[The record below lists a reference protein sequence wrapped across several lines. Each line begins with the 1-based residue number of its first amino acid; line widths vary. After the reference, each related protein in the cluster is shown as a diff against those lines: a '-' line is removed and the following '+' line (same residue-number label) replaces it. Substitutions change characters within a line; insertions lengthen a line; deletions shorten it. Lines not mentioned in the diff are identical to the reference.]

1 MKKTIF
7 IMVLVMSAMTVN
19 AQVTPSD
26 RTSPSSADTSSYSR
40 PSTGVSVSV
49 ADLPTAIRD
58 NVSKDYPG
66 FTIKDAS
73 SVSGKSG
80 LNYQVNVTKGTDNET
95 LLYDNTGKF
104 LKKWAAKSDLHHD
117 MKKDNDMKEK

>member
-1 MKKTIF
+1 MAF
-7 IMVLVMSAMTVN
+7 AMSAMLVT

-26 RTSPSSADTSSYSR
+26 KSTPSSADTSSFSR
-40 PSTGVSVSV
+40 SSSGGGVSVKVS
-49 ADLPTAIRD
+49 DLPQAIRD
-58 NVSKDYPG
+58 NISKEYPG

-80 LNYQVNVTKGTDNET
+80 LNYQVNVSKGSENET

-104 LKKWAAKSDLHHD
+104 LKKWSSKSDMNHD
-117 MKKDNDMKEK
+117 MKKDDDMKNKK

>member
-1 MKKTIF
+1 
-7 IMVLVMSAMTVN
+7 MSAMIVN

-26 RTSPSSADTSSYSR
+26 RTNPSSADTSSFSK
-40 PSTGVSVSV
+40 PSLGGVSVKA
-49 ADLPTAIRD
+49 ADLPQAIRD
-58 NVSKDYPG
+58 NISKEYPG

-80 LNYQVNVTKGTDNET
+80 LNYQVNVSKGSENET

-104 LKKWAAKSDLHHD
+104 LKKWSPKSDMNKDMNKD
-117 MKKDNDMKEK
+117 MKKDNDMNKK

>member
-1 MKKTIF
+1 
-7 IMVLVMSAMTVN
+7 MSAMIVN

-26 RTSPSSADTSSYSR
+26 RTSPSSADTSSFSR
-40 PSTGVSVSV
+40 PSTGVSVSA

-73 SVSGKSG
+73 SVTGKSG
-80 LNYQVNVTKGTDNET
+80 LNYQVNVVKGTDSET
-95 LLYDNTGKF
+95 LLYDNSGKF
-104 LKKWAAKSDLHHD
+104 LKKWASKSDMHHD
-117 MKKDNDMKEK
+117 VKKDDDMKN

>member
-1 MKKTIF
+1 ML
-7 IMVLVMSAMTVN
+7 LVMSAMIVN

-40 PSTGVSVSV
+40 SSSSGVSVSV
-49 ADLPTAIRD
+49 SDLPQAIRD
-58 NVSKDYPG
+58 NISKDYPG

-80 LNYQVNVTKGTDNET
+80 LNYQVNVTKGTENET
-95 LLYDNTGKF
+95 LLYDNSGKF
-104 LKKWAAKSDLHHD
+104 LKKWSGKSHD
-117 MKKDNDMKEK
+117 MKGKDSKDDMKNK

>member
-7 IMVLVMSAMTVN
+7 IMVLVMSAMIVN

-26 RTSPSSADTSSYSR
+26 RTTPSSADTSSYSR
-40 PSTGVSVSV
+40 PSTGVSVSA

-66 FTIKDAS
+66 LLLKMHQ
-73 SVSGKSG
+73 V
-80 LNYQVNVTKGTDNET
+80 YQEKAVLITRLMLQKEPIMRLFFMIIPVN
-95 LLYDNTGKF
+95 F
-104 LKKWAAKSDLHHD
+104 
-117 MKKDNDMKEK
+117 